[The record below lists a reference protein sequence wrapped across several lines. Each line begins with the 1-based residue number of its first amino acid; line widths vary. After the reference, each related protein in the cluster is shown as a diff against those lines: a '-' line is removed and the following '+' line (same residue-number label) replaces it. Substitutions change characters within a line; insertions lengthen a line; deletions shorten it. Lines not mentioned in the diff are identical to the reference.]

1 MIDFDEE
8 NYYKNILKWTG
19 EQTEMHKLL
28 HQLWKVNSLTN
39 DEFEQVI
46 RKFLKELEGFP
57 Y

>member
-1 MIDFDEE
+1 MKDFDEE
-8 NYYKNILKWTG
+8 NYYKNILKWNG
-19 EQTEMHKLL
+19 EQIEMHKLL

-39 DEFEQVI
+39 DDFEQVV